1 MSLQPHQTVARY
13 LFTVLVVNVSL
24 LHQQLSLL
32 STLLFLIIIL
42 LQPVETS
49 FKFAANRSKCA
60 VSAYLLCC
68 MHSSRCIFSH
78 FLQTVLLPSFPC
90 ANAHEQN
97 ANFIT
102 LSLSRHIHA
111 HVLNL
116 FVLCFPLGYFVFLQ
130 HHHCCFVLL
139 KSLNFLKVFVVNF
152 NPLAFGGENIRA
164 NC

>member
-1 MSLQPHQTVARY
+1 
-13 LFTVLVVNVSL
+13 
-24 LHQQLSLL
+24 
-32 STLLFLIIIL
+32 
-42 LQPVETS
+42 
-49 FKFAANRSKCA
+49 
-60 VSAYLLCC
+60 
-68 MHSSRCIFSH
+68 
-78 FLQTVLLPSFPC
+78 LLPSFPC